1 MRGRVIV
8 GVAAAGVAALIAV
21 RRLEAVAVRGR
32 SMAPALLPGD
42 RLLVARRRHPP
53 RIGEVVIVADPRSGH
68 RELIKRVTAVGPG
81 GVTLLGDNRSHSTD
95 ARSFGPL
102 PTHAVSWRVV
112 LRYWPPSR
120 VGAVSN
126 SISTGSDPAA
136 QALSDSPSAQP

>member
-1 MRGRVIV
+1 MSTTSGTVV
-8 GVAAAGVAALIAV
+8 DPGV
-21 RRLEAVAVRGR
+21 RRPALARTRAELLEARLGLQDGPVAVVMTMG
-32 SMAPALLPGD
+32 ALHD
-42 RLLVARRRHPP
+42 
-53 RIGEVVIVADPRSGH
+53 GH

-126 SISTGSDPAA
+126 SISTGNDPAA
-136 QALSDSPSAQP
+136 HALSESPSAQP